1 MDGVTSLPEGQA
13 IAITVIRGPDTGAK
27 FELTQAKVVIGR
39 KRGDVVVKDRETSGL
54 HASIEMAPDGRFI
67 LKDLG
72 STNGTFVDGKR
83 VAVTEI
89 RPGQHLKIGANYLLF
104 TVVEGA
110 SEATRQDASSPAG
123 IPPALPAAAWPE
135 PPTARSVARAP
146 EAAPSMGMPMV
157 GAVAPAAP
165 LSPQA
170 GSALNLDLGEPD
182 LEGVPSRPMLPPLP
196 PSLKPAGPAAPPPLS
211 SASAQTGVRPSW
223 PATPPDSGATGIA
236 PAAAWP
242 TSPPSPAATMPPTDP
257 VDFPTSGPGR
267 SGTDLSP
274 VRPMPPP
281 PPPVPA
287 SGGLPPGIERSI
299 YGVYLVVERGRDR
312 CRVFPIHRQVTV
324 LGRSGTEILINDPD
338 ISRRHAAL
346 DVQGEGK
353 YLLRDLASTN
363 GTLVNGVRI
372 QTEHVAPNDKIR
384 MGGTT
389 LKLIV
394 GEHRVAAEVQRLQ
407 TESPP
412 P

>member
-1 MDGVTSLPEGQA
+1 VDGVTSLPEGQA
-13 IAITVIRGPDTGAK
+13 IAVTVIRGPDTGAK

-110 SEATRQDASSPAG
+110 SEATRQDSQSPG
-123 IPPALPAAAWPE
+123 GQPPALPAAPWPE
-135 PPTARSVARAP
+135 PPTARSPPRPPVAPPPANAP
-146 EAAPSMGMPMV
+146 PLV

-165 LSPQA
+165 LSAQA
-170 GSALNLDLGEPD
+170 GSHMNLDLGEPD
-182 LEGVPSRPMLPPLP
+182 LDDASARPLLPPLP
-196 PSLKPAGPAAPPPLS
+196 PSLKPANSPAVRPP
-211 SASAQTGVRPSW
+211 AGGDTAVRPSW
-223 PATPPDSGATGIA
+223 PAAPREPGATAIS
-236 PAAAWP
+236 PQAAWP
-242 TSPPSPAATMPPTDP
+242 TSPPPSTGGTLVSEPA
-257 VDFPTSGPGR
+257 DFPTAIAGR
-267 SGTDLSP
+267 SGTDMSP

-312 CRVFPIHRQVTV
+312 CHVFPIHRQVTV

-372 QTEHVAPNDKIR
+372 QTEHVSPNDKIR

-394 GEHRVAAEVQRLQ
+394 GEHRVAAELQRLQ
-407 TESPP
+407 SEPP
-412 P
+412 QA